1 MKAFMMKLLLGT
13 VLAFFVVNLGTPA
26 LAAERGTLDEAKA
39 MVKKARA
46 YLREQGPQ
54 KAFAEFSNPKGKF
67 VDRDIYIYVYDK
79 NGKNVA
85 HGANARLIGKDLLDL
100 RDTDGVYIIKGLL
113 DVAKKG
119 GGTLAYRWTDPTTKK
134 VVPKIGYAEMEG
146 DYMVGSGIYGGL

>member
-1 MKAFMMKLLLGT
+1 MKAFMLKLLQGT
-13 VLAFFVVNLGTPA
+13 VLAFFVAAVGTPA
-26 LAAERGTLDEAKA
+26 LAAERGTLDDAKV

-46 YLREQGPQ
+46 YIREQGSK
-54 KAFAEFSNPKGKF
+54 KAFAEISNPKGKF

-79 NGKNVA
+79 QGKNLA
-85 HGANARLIGKDLLDL
+85 HGANERLIGKDLLDL

-146 DYMVGSGIYGGL
+146 DVMVGSGIYGGL